1 MTSAKI
7 SDFLTPS
14 PLVTNRNQ
22 LILFLSSACWG
33 PSIPHAVR
41 TSYKYGPFRRRLV
54 VGTAAAGAADDS
66 ALILLSGAAAAV
78 FPFGAATAGTLLKI
92 WPYSKIFDIRM

>member
-1 MTSAKI
+1 M
-7 SDFLTPS
+7 
-14 PLVTNRNQ
+14 
-22 LILFLSSACWG
+22 
-33 PSIPHAVR
+33 R

-66 ALILLSGAAAAV
+66 ALILLSGAAAV

-92 WPYSKIFDIRM
+92 WPYSNIFDIRM